1 MEEKLP
7 QEKENLQNNV
17 EEEEEELVFG
27 YGASAI
33 FLIFLV
39 FVIYIS
45 FIR

>member
-7 QEKENLQNNV
+7 QEEENLPNNV
-17 EEEEEELVFG
+17 EEELVFG

-33 FLIFLV
+33 FLV
-39 FVIYIS
+39 FAIYTS